1 MLIAKGIAGV
11 LPAGNVATTLPPIA
25 DETDSRDVDEFVHVD
40 AASTDGSVAAT
51 ESNRN
56 RAQPKGLP
64 IRVDPV
70 L

>member
-1 MLIAKGIAGV
+1 MLIARGIAGI

-25 DETDSRDVDEFVHVD
+25 DETDIRVVGEFVRVD
-40 AASTDGSVAAT
+40 PASTDGSVAAT

-56 RAQPKGLP
+56 RAQPKGLS
-64 IRVDPV
+64 IRVDSA